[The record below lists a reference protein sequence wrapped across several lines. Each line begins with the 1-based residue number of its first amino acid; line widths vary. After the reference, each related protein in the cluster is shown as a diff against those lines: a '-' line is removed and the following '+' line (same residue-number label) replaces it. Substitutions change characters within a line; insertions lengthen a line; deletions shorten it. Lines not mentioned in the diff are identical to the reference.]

1 MPLPLLLIVG
11 AAALVAGGVG
21 VAKGIQAKNRFDEA
35 DDINED
41 ATQLYDE
48 ATESLERCRDKTQAT
63 LERLGEEKAS
73 LVANSLMPFVETFG
87 RLKHVDYSEFEM
99 FEGYPANIE
108 SEILEIRK
116 ITVQMAEI
124 VGGSGGVLGAGA
136 LAGLAAY
143 GSVGLLGTASTG
155 TAIGGLSGV
164 AATNATLAW
173 FGGGSLAAG
182 GLGIA
187 GGTAVLGGIVAA
199 PVLLVG
205 GLILASK
212 ATEAREN
219 ALSNLANAEAAAEAM
234 QTAETAARAIGHMAD
249 QKREAI
255 QGLRRHLDRNVPILQ
270 HLVANNNDYRTYP
283 DADKKVV
290 AGCASVAVAVKKLAE
305 TPLLEEDGAVTT
317 KIKSTLED
325 SQKFLEQLA
334 TK

>member
-1 MPLPLLLIVG
+1 MPLPVLLIVG

-35 DDINED
+35 TDIDKD
-41 ATQLYDE
+41 ASKLYDE
-48 ATESLERCRDKTQAT
+48 AIESLERCRDETQSA
-63 LERLGEEKAS
+63 LEKLGEEKAS
-73 LVANSLMPFVETFG
+73 LVSSSLIPFVEAFE
-87 RLKHVDYSEFEM
+87 RLKGVDYREFETS
-99 FEGYPANIE
+99 EECLANIE
-108 SEILEIRK
+108 SEILEIRE
-116 ITVQMAEI
+116 ISVQMAEV

-155 TAIGGLSGV
+155 TAISGLSGV

-219 ALSNLANAEAAAEAM
+219 ALSNLAKAEAAAAAMQNAEAAAYG
-234 QTAETAARAIGHMAD
+234 IGRIAD
-249 QKREAI
+249 QIRKVI
-255 QGLRRHLDRNVPILQ
+255 QGLRVHLDRDVHVLQ
-270 HLVANNNDYRTYP
+270 HLVANNNDFRTYP
-283 DADKKVV
+283 DEDRKVV
-290 AGCASVAVAVKKLAE
+290 ARCVSAAVTVKKLAE
-305 TPLLEEDGAVTT
+305 TPLLEEDGAVTAR
-317 KIKSTLED
+317 IINTLRD
-325 SQKFLEQLA
+325 SRKFLSEMKA
-334 TK
+334 K